1 LFWKYDKNRKKSN
14 KRKSLRTYETN
25 PQCSYEFNGDNNA
38 LSEDGKFEGI
48 FAKDYEVFQVIFS
61 D

>member
-1 LFWKYDKNRKKSN
+1 MKE
-14 KRKSLRTYETN
+14 KSLRTYESN
-25 PQCSYEFNGDNNA
+25 PQCSYEFDGDINA

-61 D
+61 S